1 MNWVHFIIGVGF
13 GISVT
18 CMFLGLFLI
27 TEIGLGAILGVVLM
41 LIGMFYMGD

>member
-1 MNWVHFIIGVGF
+1 MSWEYFVVGVGF

-27 TEIGLGAILGVVLM
+27 TEIGLGAILGLILM